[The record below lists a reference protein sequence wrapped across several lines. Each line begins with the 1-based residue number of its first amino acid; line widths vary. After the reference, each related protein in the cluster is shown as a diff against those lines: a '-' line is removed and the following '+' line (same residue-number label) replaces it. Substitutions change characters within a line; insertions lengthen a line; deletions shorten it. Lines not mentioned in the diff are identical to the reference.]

1 MSHIE
6 ISFSPEYTGC
16 QNSITIFNRLYPTP
30 PQFENI
36 FEIQSTPNYQFCSS
50 LITCQDLEEIS
61 RVYRETYQL
70 CLGETYRVN
79 LQCSSN
85 VPGYLLGSSYNGYP
99 QIDGATFSPINYTCL
114 SITADYS
121 SLSTS
126 FSIPFSS
133 SEDDGLS
140 GGAIAGIVI
149 AVIIVIIIIII
160 VVIFVVKK
168 KKQNSPGSSS
178 SSNSN
183 SSNSDVSD
191 DSSS

>member
-1 MSHIE
+1 M
-6 ISFSPEYTGC
+6 
-16 QNSITIFNRLYPTP
+16 
-30 PQFENI
+30 
-36 FEIQSTPNYQFCSS
+36 
-50 LITCQDLEEIS
+50 CQDLEQIS

-85 VPGYLLGSSYNGYP
+85 VPGYLVESSYP
-99 QIDGATFSPINYTCL
+99 QYSGETFSPINYTCL
-114 SITADYS
+114 SIIADYS

-160 VVIFVVKK
+160 IVVIFVVKK